1 MSFELETG
9 VQTDLSL
16 DDILDILNEHGGT
29 PHVLLQQR
37 DAKFDLAEWKENP
50 IENNFAWNEILEE
63 INWHGVSMSK
73 ADFIGHVDDVNGRIE
88 ETGEVVDADSGRK
101 GIPQMSAAEFQA
113 EFDWDTMQD
122 RKMAKMCHEW
132 IVENENIIFSNDTVL
147 LYDDGVW
154 AADEPRVARILQ
166 DLLGGHYGDN
176 VKKEYINGYVEVRKG
191 YRVDWVDMG
200 LEPGLAAVENGLL
213 DLEEG
218 EIIREL
224 EPDDRAIIKL
234 PVEWEGF
241 DAERSEW
248 EDYLTSSVES
258 TGRPVLQE
266 YVGLCLD
273 TDHYPYKKALMLL
286 GGGDNGKGVF
296 EGCVTKMLGN
306 DNVTNDDLVD
316 MGIQFGLQRL
326 RTMAANINSDING
339 GKIEQTSMFKKL
351 TGEDYVRV
359 EQKHQTASQMKN
371 PAKMIFAANSIPSV
385 DNAQRAFY
393 ARWLLVQFPNRFTKD
408 PDDQYQ
414 NADLG
419 LETRIKENELSG
431 ILAWAVEG
439 YQRLSDQG
447 SFTGNHK
454 AEYNREQWDNYQ
466 DTTGTFVRNYITQ
479 GNPVVDEGAN
489 NRMPVSQVYELYKK
503 FIRST
508 PTGEQSKR
516 VLHRYITAD
525 FAYPNADSSAVD
537 NVPDAD
543 GNRKTT
549 RVWDGIYVPKE
560 ARDEISELYT
570 ESL

>member
-1 MSFELETG
+1 MSFELEKE

-16 DDILDILNEHGGT
+16 DDMLDILNEHDGK
-29 PHVLLQQR
+29 PHVLLQHK
-37 DAKFDLAEWKENP
+37 DAKFDLAEWKENR

-73 ADFIGHVDDVNGRIE
+73 ADFVSHIDDCAVGDDS
-88 ETGEVVDADSGRK
+88 TGEDIGSDGGRK
-101 GIPQMSAAEFQA
+101 DIPEMTADEFQA

-122 RKMAKMCHEW
+122 RKMAKLCHEW
-132 IVENENIIFSNDTVL
+132 IVENENIIYSNNSVL
-147 LYDDGVW
+147 LYDDGIW
-154 AADEPRVARILQ
+154 ADDEPRVARILQ
-166 DLLGGHYGDN
+166 SLLGGHYGNN
-176 VKKEYINGYVEVRKG
+176 VKKEYIRGYVKVHDD

-200 LEPGLAAVENGLL
+200 LEPGLVAVENGLL

-234 PVEWEGF
+234 PVTWEGM

-248 EDYLTSSVES
+248 ESYIKSSVES

-296 EGCVTKMLGN
+296 EGCITKMLGN
-306 DNVTNDDLVD
+306 DNVTNDDLRD
-316 MGIQFGLQRL
+316 MGNQFGLQRL

-339 GKIEQTSMFKKL
+339 GKIEETSMFKKL

-359 EQKHQTASQMKN
+359 EAKHQTASQMKN

-385 DNAQRAFY
+385 DNAERAFY

-408 PDDQYQ
+408 PDDQYMD
-414 NADLG
+414 ADLK
-419 LETRIKENELSG
+419 LESRIKENELSG

-439 YQRLSDQG
+439 YQRLSEQG
-447 SFTGNHK
+447 KFTGNHK
-454 AEYNREQWDNYQ
+454 AEYNREQWSNYQ

-479 GNPVVDEGAN
+479 GNPVVDEGAKHK
-489 NRMPVSQVYELYKK
+489 MPVGQVYELYKK

-516 VLHRYITAD
+516 RLNNYITAD
-525 FAYPNADSSAVD
+525 FRYPNAETEPA
-537 NVPDAD
+537 NIPDGD
-543 GNRKTT
+543 GGWESK

-560 ARDEISELYT
+560 ARDEISELYKD
-570 ESL
+570 SL